1 MFSGL
6 LRALQGQTNVNIV
19 IDREEIDLSEV
30 LYNFPLIAA
39 LLSIILAQL
48 IKVPIYL
55 ITTRT
60 WNVKLGFSTGGMP
73 SSHSAAVC
81 SLAAAIGLEEGLS
94 SASFAIAVIV
104 SAITMYDA
112 AGIRRHAG
120 IHASLINRLMTTA
133 SSGRKGEEPPKALK
147 ELLGHRPVEVVV
159 GALFGILISI
169 SLKYL
174 IY

>member
-1 MFSGL
+1 MSVF
-6 LRALQGQTNVNIV
+6 
-19 IDREEIDLSEV
+19 
-30 LYNFPLIAA
+30 YNFPLNAA
-39 LLSIILAQL
+39 LLSIVLAQL

-55 ITTRT
+55 ITKQT
-60 WNVKLGFSTGGMP
+60 WNLKLGFSTGGMP

-81 SLAAAIGLEEGLS
+81 SLAAAIGIEEGLS

-120 IHASLINRLMTTA
+120 IHASLINQLMSAFPGT
-133 SSGRKGEEPPKALK
+133 KGTPPKKALK
-147 ELLGHRPVEVVV
+147 ELLGHRPIEVVV
-159 GALFGILISI
+159 GALFGILVSI
-169 SLKYL
+169 VLNYV